1 LQYPRFR
8 VEWRFSRRK
17 NHPHDLS
24 QKTLESRQNRRTK
37 DAPHPGAGGDD
48 PHSPLPGRQ
57 SRDIAM
63 FALAI
68 DSSLRGIDIV
78 GLNVSDMIQ
87 GDEIRERVTIDQRK
101 THERVTFSLRG
112 YTRVALKELIEAENK
127 AYGDPLFSSQKR
139 NKGRRLSV
147 DRYRRLVKGWIALAR
162 LDPALYGSHSLR
174 RTRVAHIYRK
184 TANLKVAQ
192 VLLGHKSIENT
203 ARYLG
208 IEEEQALEVARQFE
222 I

>member
-1 LQYPRFR
+1 MTLPKKPWNRGKI
-8 VEWRFSRRK
+8 VGRK
-17 NHPHDLS
+17 PPLSPEQVATIRTLLS
-24 QKTLESRQNRRTK
+24 QEGNL
-37 DAPHPGAGGDD
+37 
-48 PHSPLPGRQ
+48 
-57 SRDIAM
+57 RDIAM

-68 DSSLRGIDIV
+68 DSSLRGVDV
-78 GLNVSDMIQ
+78 VSLNVSDVIQ
-87 GDEIRERVTIDQRK
+87 GDDVKERVTIDQRK
-101 THERVTFSLRG
+101 THERVTFSMRG
-112 YTRVALKELIEAENK
+112 YTRQALKELIKDEDK

-147 DRYRRLVKGWIALAR
+147 DRYRRLVKDWIALAR

-174 RTRVAHIYRK
+174 RSRVAHIYRK

-222 I
+222 V

>member
-1 LQYPRFR
+1 MALPKKPWNRGKI
-8 VEWRFSRRK
+8 VGRK
-17 NHPHDLS
+17 PPLSPEQVATIRTLLS
-24 QKTLESRQNRRTK
+24 QEGNL
-37 DAPHPGAGGDD
+37 
-48 PHSPLPGRQ
+48 
-57 SRDIAM
+57 RDIAM

-68 DSSLRGIDIV
+68 DSSLRGIDV
-78 GLNVSDMIQ
+78 VALNVSDVIQ
-87 GDEIRERVTIDQRK
+87 GDEIKERVTIDQRK
-101 THERVTFSLRG
+101 THERVTFSMRG
-112 YTRVALKELIEAENK
+112 YTRQALKELIKDEDK

-147 DRYRRLVKGWIALAR
+147 DRYRRLVKDWIALAR

-174 RTRVAHIYRK
+174 RSRVAHIYRK
-184 TANLKVAQ
+184 TANLRVAQ

-208 IEEEQALEVARQFE
+208 IEEEQAIGIAEQFE

>member
-1 LQYPRFR
+1 MSTP
-8 VEWRFSRRK
+8 EKPWNKGKIIGRK
-17 NHPHDLS
+17 QPLTPEQVATIRTLLS
-24 QKTLESRQNRRTK
+24 QDGNV
-37 DAPHPGAGGDD
+37 
-48 PHSPLPGRQ
+48 
-57 SRDIAM
+57 RDIAM

-78 GLNVSDMIQ
+78 GLNVSDISS
-87 GDEIRERVTIDQRK
+87 GNAIRERVTIEQRK
-101 THERVTFSLRG
+101 TGERVTFPLRD
-112 YTRVALKELIEAENK
+112 YTREALKELIEVENK
-127 AYGDPLFSSQKR
+127 AYGDPLFCSQKR
-139 NKGRRLSV
+139 GKGRRLTV
-147 DRYRRLVKGWIALAR
+147 DRYRRLVKQWVALAR

-184 TANLKVAQ
+184 TANLRAAQ

-208 IEEEQALEVARQFE
+208 IEEEQAIGIAEQFE